1 MHSFATS
8 ESPTPA
14 PTRRD
19 KTRRAA
25 VPRLGRTAHGAS
37 SDRLHKKDLSACS
50 SPPPVDP
57 ESAIHFLVGRLGLT
71 RRQAEILHWIAEG
84 KTNEE
89 IALILGRSFH
99 TVKNHVS
106 QILLRLGVDTR
117 TAAAACAYR
126 AHINLAQVPVSRAKH
141 TVT

>member
-8 ESPTPA
+8 ESSTPA
-14 PTRRD
+14 PRD
-19 KTRRAA
+19 KTRAG
-25 VPRLGRTAHGAS
+25 VPRLSRTAYRPSFQKDHRS
-37 SDRLHKKDLSACS
+37 SLPACS
-50 SPPPVDP
+50 SSPPIVP
-57 ESAIHFLVGRLGLT
+57 ESAIQFLIGRLGLT
-71 RRQAEILHWIAEG
+71 QRQAEILHWIAEG

-106 QILLRLGVDTR
+106 QILLRLEVDTR

-126 AHINLAQVPVSRAKH
+126 AHISKATATQRASA
-141 TVT
+141 